1 MLASTRPSSAPTS
14 TLQEHRT
21 DRRATC
27 PLNGWRWPWRTSK
40 ALVRGRAS
48 ATQGARS
55 NYKKSSE
62 PDSDLPPDRVKP
74 VQREALGRSRGGLST
89 KVHLAAD
96 SRSRPL
102 GFITTLGQ
110 RHDAIAFELTLAQVA
125 VARIGPGRPRT
136 RPDAVLCD
144 KAYSSRAIRAHLS
157 RRQIKAVIAIKD
169 DQHTARLRKGSKGG
183 RPPNFDKIH
192 YRDRNTVERA
202 VNKLRN
208 HRAVGTRY
216 DKRDYMYRG
225 TITVAAIWIWLR
237 DPTPELLQDT
247 P

>member
-1 MLASTRPSSAPTS
+1 
-14 TLQEHRT
+14 
-21 DRRATC
+21 
-27 PLNGWRWPWRTSK
+27 
-40 ALVRGRAS
+40 
-48 ATQGARS
+48 
-55 NYKKSSE
+55 
-62 PDSDLPPDRVKP
+62 VKP

-110 RHDAIAFELTLAQVA
+110 RHDSIAFELTLAQVA

-144 KAYSSRAIRAHLS
+144 KAYSSRAIRDHLS

-183 RPPNFDKIH
+183 RPPSFDRDH

-202 VNKLRN
+202 VNKLRA

-225 TITVAAIWIWLR
+225 TVTVAAIWIWLR
-237 DPTPELLQDT
+237 DPAPDLLQDT

>member
-1 MLASTRPSSAPTS
+1 
-14 TLQEHRT
+14 
-21 DRRATC
+21 
-27 PLNGWRWPWRTSK
+27 
-40 ALVRGRAS
+40 
-48 ATQGARS
+48 
-55 NYKKSSE
+55 
-62 PDSDLPPDRVKP
+62 VKP
-74 VQREALGRSRGGLST
+74 AQREALGRSRGGLST

-144 KAYSSRAIRAHLS
+144 KAYSSRAIRAHLA

-225 TITVAAIWIWLR
+225 TITIAAIWIWLR
-237 DPTPELLQDT
+237 DPAHELLQDT